1 MKLFVCFEEMYS
13 EVHGTLDWHKMYRIR
28 ENSIVIKAIEDKT
41 VVGQLVIETNSYLKM
56 AEFYFFVVRSD
67 YQEQG
72 IGTKILKKAE
82 KYLKENGFKII
93 RLDVQLENEEKLIP
107 WYEKNG
113 YKIVQKYHG
122 DYEPG
127 EEKTMDKY
135 L

>member
-1 MKLFVCFEEMYS
+1 
-13 EVHGTLDWHKMYRIR
+13 
-28 ENSIVIKAIEDKT
+28 
-41 VVGQLVIETNSYLKM
+41 M
-56 AEFYFFVVRSD
+56 ADLYFFAVRSD
-67 YQEQG
+67 YQGRG

-82 KYLKENGFKII
+82 NYLKENGFKII
-93 RLDVQLENEEKLIP
+93 RLNVQLENEEKLIP

-113 YKIVQKYHG
+113 YGIVQKYCG